1 MKISVSKTAPQRPFI
16 PEDGVRRLTGP
27 CRAHYNFVR
36 FTAKARFPHSR
47 IQKVVNEDGRQSLPD
62 STKVAIRAF
71 SAGVSATSVAPSDRR
86 FRTQKMRPIAPKIST
101 AGG

>member
-1 MKISVSKTAPQRPFI
+1 
-16 PEDGVRRLTGP
+16 

-71 SAGVSATSVAPSDRR
+71 SAGVSATSAAPSDRR

-101 AGG
+101 AGGKPQSNKVCGSTLGLSSTNSP